1 MGFLVSGVPR
11 RGLDVAC
18 ALRLT
23 FANYSA
29 RQHPRRASAAAPR
42 AVERVRFCSTAVE
55 PPSAAVQALL
65 ELEPCG
71 RDLPLPRHPRR
82 LRLAPVLPLKNTSRL
97 EVPAAP
103 AARAPPAAN
112 GAGTRHYWLQHNP
125 CSRPSSNFIRRPTAT
140 STLTSTSSPSPLRPS
155 QTRTAPPLQSP
166 TCMLA
171 TRRLRSPLSPS
182 AMASA
187 YSAYHGAA
195 NASQF
200 TITALGR
207 WSSISKQLPPVDK
220 IKALHVYDFDN
231 TLFKT
236 PLPNPAIWNGQT
248 LGTLASQD
256 VFVNGGWWHD
266 NKILAAT
273 GQGLEIEEPRA
284 WQGWWN
290 ETVVDLV
297 RLTIKQP
304 DALCVLLT
312 GRSESGFAELVK
324 RMVAAKGLDFD
335 IVGLKPQ
342 VSPTNQ
348 KFQSTMHFKQL
359 FLNALMET
367 YKHASV
373 IKVYEDRPK
382 HTKGFR
388 EFFAEFNRRQGYS
401 RTRGEIDSEVIQV
414 ADQSTTLDPVIEVAE
429 VQNMINLHNQALAK
443 KPNDLRHKRLRI
455 KKTVFFTSYMINPE
469 DAKKLEDVVQYP
481 PGVQDLRHLGN
492 SILICPRP
500 CPASIL
506 EKVGGM
512 GSKMLWEVTGTACLD
527 NSLWAARVRPVPATA
542 VYHTDNPVPL
552 VVLALRKGA
561 RPMDAGRITK
571 WDPIPANSS
580 FVFESTVGEKIIL
593 RVERDD
599 PKEDEYES
607 LFANKA
613 PKRKHAG
620 DDDWAPRHTH
630 GQYGGRNESR
640 GYHTGR
646 GGGRGRGGAPN
657 RGNRNNPRGGGRGG
671 RGRGG
676 FHNYRSLDD
685 VEPKNDQGGYGP
697 QVDYDDAYP
706 PLSNVPT
713 GPRGYVA
720 AQQAAAS
727 GGQAGNAADLQNY
740 Y

>member
-1 MGFLVSGVPR
+1 
-11 RGLDVAC
+11 
-18 ALRLT
+18 
-23 FANYSA
+23 
-29 RQHPRRASAAAPR
+29 
-42 AVERVRFCSTAVE
+42 
-55 PPSAAVQALL
+55 
-65 ELEPCG
+65 
-71 RDLPLPRHPRR
+71 
-82 LRLAPVLPLKNTSRL
+82 
-97 EVPAAP
+97 
-103 AARAPPAAN
+103 
-112 GAGTRHYWLQHNP
+112 
-125 CSRPSSNFIRRPTAT
+125 
-140 STLTSTSSPSPLRPS
+140 
-155 QTRTAPPLQSP
+155 
-166 TCMLA
+166 
-171 TRRLRSPLSPS
+171 
-182 AMASA
+182 MASA

-195 NASQF
+195 SASQF

-207 WSSISKQLPPVDK
+207 WSSISKQLPPADK

-273 GQGLEIEEPRA
+273 GQGLDIEEPRA

-297 RLTIKQP
+297 KLTIKQP

-367 YKHASV
+367 YKQASV

-388 EFFAEFNRRQGYS
+388 EFFAEFNRRQGYA
-401 RTRGEIDSEVIQV
+401 RTRGEIDAEVIQV
-414 ADQSTTLDPVIEVAE
+414 ADQSTTLDPVVEVAE

-455 KKTVFFTSYMINPE
+455 KKTVFFTSYMINPD
-469 DAKKLEDVVQYP
+469 DAKKLEELVQYP

-527 NSLWAARVRPVPATA
+527 NNLWAARVRPVPATA

-561 RPMDAGRITK
+561 RPVDAGRITK
-571 WDPIPANSS
+571 WDPIHANSS

-593 RVERDD
+593 RVERED

-613 PKRKHAG
+613 SKRKHAG
-620 DDDWAPRHTH
+620 DDDWTPRHTH

-657 RGNRNNPRGGGRGG
+657 RGHRNNPRGGGRGG
-671 RGRGG
+671 RGRGGG

-697 QVDYDDAYP
+697 QVDYDDSYP

-727 GGQAGNAADLQNY
+727 GGQAGNAADLQTY